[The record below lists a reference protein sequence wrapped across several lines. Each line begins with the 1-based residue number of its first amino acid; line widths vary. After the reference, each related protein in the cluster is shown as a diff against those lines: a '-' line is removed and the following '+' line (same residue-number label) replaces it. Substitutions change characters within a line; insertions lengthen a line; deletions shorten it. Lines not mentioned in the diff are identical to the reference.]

1 MPSPIGH
8 TIAGLCGVMLVPQ
21 TLSLGERRW
30 LLLASVAIAN
40 LPDIDILPGLLLGD
54 PRAFHRQ
61 GSHSLTAA
69 LAVGGLVAL
78 LGSVLKV
85 DFSWAKRRKNQ
96 PSQPVLNYALV
107 KYWKL
112 NPIRWGVWAAAL
124 YASHIVL
131 DMLVADPS
139 PPRGIQLLWPLSET
153 YFSFPISLFGR
164 FDYFDPSLG
173 MVRSILSL
181 QNVFTV
187 LREIILMVP
196 LVWLTQRFTSKSYK

>member
-1 MPSPIGH
+1 
-8 TIAGLCGVMLVPQ
+8 MLVPQ
-21 TLSLGERRW
+21 VLAPPGRRW

-61 GSHSLTAA
+61 GSHSLIAA

-78 LGSVLKV
+78 LVRH
-85 DFSWAKRRKNQ
+85 WQ
-96 PSQPVLNYALV
+96 LNR
-107 KYWKL
+107 
-112 NPIRWGVWAAAL
+112 IRWGIWAAVL
-124 YASHIVL
+124 YTSHIIL

-139 PPRGIQLLWPLSET
+139 PPRGIQLLWPFSET

-164 FDYFDPSLG
+164 FDYFDPNLG

-187 LREIILMVP
+187 LREIIVMSP